1 MLSGTGA
8 WTSGTTHEV
17 APWHAENRS
26 ELGYWHKVLS
36 LVPTGP
42 GHAKLWERPQEANV
56 TSITPSV
63 QFKMAV
69 VGRLSPQ
76 IALRESRKYNTVT
89 SHDDAKNYRKST
101 CLFKSLLKLTDHPT
115 TPLPTVPHMCVSE
128 SDQYWFI
135 YWLVAFSV
143 PSHYLSQCWII
154 VSWILWNN
162 FQWILSAKWRT
173 FCPGR
178 NELTAQ

>member
-1 MLSGTGA
+1 MNSHEVFIHIHQGCFAGTWAIVRLPRCQWSKPDGYGIFSQCITTTQHSKA
-8 WTSGTTHEV
+8 KTVCIFLGIYCTHEV

-26 ELGYWHKVLS
+26 EIGYWHKVLS
-36 LVPTGP
+36 LVPAGP

-115 TPLPTVPHMCVSE
+115 TPTPHSTAYMR
-128 SDQYWFI
+128 
-135 YWLVAFSV
+135 
-143 PSHYLSQCWII
+143 
-154 VSWILWNN
+154 
-162 FQWILSAKWRT
+162 QWIRSVLV
-173 FCPGR
+173 
-178 NELTAQ
+178 